1 MSDVIATYFFKP
13 GKDTT
18 PEAAAQALADEETTG
33 TWTGISTRM
42 DYVKRLDGVVLDVQ
56 LSGQGYSAKIM
67 YPGEI
72 FEPGNIPQ
80 YLSVVAGN
88 LFGLS
93 RLEAVRLMDFELP
106 EELVPFKGP
115 KFGIHGVRRIVGT
128 NKRPHVGTIIKPKV
142 GLTPEDTAMV
152 AYQAA
157 IGGVDLIK
165 DDETLTNQKFCPID
179 ERLPKVMESL
189 DEARDETGQQV
200 LYAVNIT
207 SRGDRIVE
215 LAEHVI
221 EMGANMVM
229 IDVITAGF
237 SALQA
242 LGEDPSIKVPIHVH
256 RTMHAAMTRNPEH
269 GIAMRPFARL
279 VRMLGGD
286 QLHTGTVSGKM
297 AHAAEE
303 VIGDNNVLTEP
314 YGCIRPTFPVSSGGL
329 HPGKVAFE
337 LSTLGTDITLQ
348 AGGGIHGHPGGTAA
362 GAKAMRQAVDAF
374 MAGIPPLEYAK
385 DHFEL
390 EQALKLWGTG

>member
-1 MSDVIATYFFKP
+1 MSDVIATYYFRP
-13 GKDTT
+13 ERGTT
-18 PEAAAQALADEETTG
+18 PADAAQALADEETTG

-42 DYVKRLDGVVLDVQ
+42 DYVKRLDGVVLGVQ
-56 LSGQGYSAKIM
+56 PSGSGYLAKISH
-67 YPGEI
+67 PAEI
-72 FEPGNIPQ
+72 FEPGNVPQ

-93 RLEAVRLMDFELP
+93 KLDAVRLLDFDLP
-106 EELVPFKGP
+106 ESLVPFKGP
-115 KFGIHGVRRIVGT
+115 KFGIHGVRRIVGS

-142 GLTPEDTAMV
+142 GLTPEDTAAV

-179 ERLPKVMESL
+179 ERLPKVMDRL

-207 SRGDRIVE
+207 TRGDRIVE
-215 LAEHVI
+215 QARHAINL
-221 EMGANMVM
+221 GANMVM

-242 LGEDPSIKVPIHVH
+242 LGEDQSVKVPIHVH

-303 VIGDNNVLTEP
+303 VIGDNRVLTEQ

-329 HPGKVAFE
+329 HPGKVAKE

-348 AGGGIHGHPGGTAA
+348 AGGGIHGHPGGTQA

-390 EQALKLWGTG
+390 EQALKLWGTA

>member
-1 MSDVIATYFFKP
+1 MSDVVATYYFRP

-56 LSGQGYSAKIM
+56 PSGQGYRAKIS

-93 RLEAVRLMDFELP
+93 RLEVVRLLDFELP
-106 EELVPFKGP
+106 EDLVPFKGP

-142 GLTPEDTAMV
+142 GLTPEDTAAV

-165 DDETLTNQKFCPID
+165 DDETLTNQRFCPID

-215 LAEHVI
+215 QAEHVI
-221 EMGANMVM
+221 ELGANMVM
-229 IDVITAGF
+229 VDVITAGF

-242 LGEDPSIKVPIHVH
+242 LGEDPSVKVPIHVH

-303 VIGDNNVLTEP
+303 VTGDNHVLTEP

-329 HPGKVAFE
+329 HPGKVASE
-337 LSTLGTDITLQ
+337 LSTLGTNITLQ

-390 EQALKLWGTG
+390 EQALKTWGTG

>member
-1 MSDVIATYFFKP
+1 MSDVVATYYFRP
-13 GKDTT
+13 RKDTT
-18 PEAAAQALADEETTG
+18 PAEAAQALADEETTG

-42 DYVKRLDGVVLDVQ
+42 EYVKRLDGVVLDIQ
-56 LSGQGYSAKIM
+56 PSGQGHIAKIR

-72 FEPGNIPQ
+72 FEPGNVPQ

-93 RLEAVRLMDFELP
+93 RLDAVRLLDFDLP

-115 KFGIHGVRRIVGT
+115 KFGMHGVRRIVGT

-142 GLTPEDTAMV
+142 GLTPEDTAAV

-179 ERLPKVMESL
+179 ERLPRVMQSL

-207 SRGDRIVE
+207 SRADRIVE
-215 LAEHVI
+215 QAEHAI
-221 EMGANMVM
+221 DLGANMVM

-237 SALQA
+237 GALQA
-242 LGEDPSIKVPIHVH
+242 LGEDPSVKVPIHVH

-297 AHAAEE
+297 AHAADE
-303 VIGDNNVLTEP
+303 VIGDNLVLAEP
-314 YGCIRPTFPVSSGGL
+314 LGCIKPTFPVSSGGL
-329 HPGKVAFE
+329 HPGKVAKE

-374 MAGIPPLEYAK
+374 MAGIPALEYAR

-390 EQALKLWGTG
+390 EQALRQWGTG